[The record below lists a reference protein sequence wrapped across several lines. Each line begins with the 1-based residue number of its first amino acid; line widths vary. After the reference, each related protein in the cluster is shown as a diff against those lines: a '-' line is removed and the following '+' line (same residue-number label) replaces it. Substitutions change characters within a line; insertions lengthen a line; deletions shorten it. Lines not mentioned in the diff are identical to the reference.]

1 MFSTAISVFGIT
13 GFCLTFYQY
22 NIVDT
27 LFVIYILNTLYTRLY
42 YNNPLILFDYVT
54 LYVPTWLYTLSA
66 TYLILTKM

>member
-1 MFSTAISVFGIT
+1 MFSTAISYFGIT

-42 YNNPLILFDYVT
+42 NNNPLILFDYVM
-54 LYVPTWLYTLSA
+54 LYVPTWLYTPSA